1 MVLFAIS
8 QLVSYEGKL
17 EIYLKDLLDLTV
29 RVAMMDTTAADYI
42 KLDFELLRIELR
54 EFEALVTQLKD
65 SLNSSS
71 PMFDSLYTEIQNMTL
86 IVNQLETYDKKN
98 LEVIR
103 IEFAKLQKKLED
115 CQNDQ
120 GNIKPDIGNCNHTGI
135 LSISKPMVAQL
146 NAHLSSGYVFGG
158 WGKDSKP
165 LRGYE
170 SMYFY

>member
-1 MVLFAIS
+1 MVFFVSS

-71 PMFDSLYTEIQNMTL
+71 PMFDSLYTE
-86 IVNQLETYDKKN
+86 VNRH
-98 LEVIR
+98 V
-103 IEFAKLQKKLED
+103 
-115 CQNDQ
+115 
-120 GNIKPDIGNCNHTGI
+120 
-135 LSISKPMVAQL
+135 
-146 NAHLSSGYVFGG
+146 
-158 WGKDSKP
+158 
-165 LRGYE
+165 
-170 SMYFY
+170 